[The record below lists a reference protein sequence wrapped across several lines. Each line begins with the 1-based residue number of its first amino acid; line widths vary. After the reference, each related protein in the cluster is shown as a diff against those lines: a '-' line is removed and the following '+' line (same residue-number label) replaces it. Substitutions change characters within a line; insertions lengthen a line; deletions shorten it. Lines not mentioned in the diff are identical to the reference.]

1 MNSLQ
6 GYFLIATP
14 KMPDPRFQ
22 EQVVYLCAH
31 NEDGA
36 MGLVV
41 NQPLPDIALVDIL
54 QSFDLT
60 TLPGHELPPV
70 YLGGP
75 VETNTAYILYSSEYN
90 TAASYLEVSPTVRLT
105 REPGVL
111 EDIARGKGP
120 QKYLFLLGY
129 AGWAPG
135 QLENEL
141 RVDGWLTL
149 PAEDEVLFDTP
160 DEQKWHKAAR
170 KYGID
175 ISVFGDVIGSA

>member
-22 EQVVYLCAH
+22 GQVVYLCAH

-36 MGLVV
+36 MGLVI
-41 NQPLPDIALVDIL
+41 NQPIPDIQLADIL
-54 QSFDLT
+54 TSFGLSGSVDKL
-60 TLPGHELPPV
+60 PV

-75 VETNTAYILYSSEYN
+75 VETNTAYILYSAEYQ
-90 TAASYLEVSPTVRLT
+90 APSYLEVSPTTRLT
-105 REPGVL
+105 RDPVVL
-111 EDIARGKGP
+111 EDIAKGCGP
-120 QKYLFLLGY
+120 SKYLFLLGY

-141 RVDGWLTL
+141 RMNGWLTL
-149 PAEDEVLFDTP
+149 PADDEVLFVTP
-160 DEQKWHKAAR
+160 DNLKWQKAAER
-170 KYGID
+170 FGID
-175 ISVFGDVIGSA
+175 IAVFGDVVGRA

>member
-1 MNSLQ
+1 MNSLK
-6 GYFLIATP
+6 GYFLIATS

-36 MGLVV
+36 MGLIV
-41 NQPLPDIALVDIL
+41 NQPLPDILLGDIL
-54 QSFDLT
+54 QSFNFDS
-60 TLPGHELPPV
+60 PGFELPPV

-75 VETNTAYILYSSEYN
+75 VETNTAYILYSSEYES
-90 TAASYLEVSPTVRLT
+90 AASYLEVSQSVRLT

-111 EDIARGKGP
+111 EDIANGKGP
-120 QKYLFLLGY
+120 QKFLFLLGY

-141 RVDGWLTL
+141 RMDGWLTL

-160 DEQKWHKAAR
+160 DDQKWHKAAR
-170 KYGID
+170 KFGID
-175 ISVFGDVIGSA
+175 ISVFGDVVGSA